1 MTHTDRPDL
10 QDREL
15 LSLRAEVANLRQ
27 TLGED
32 VWRLRRLAEL
42 GVAQAKLNHDLRNVM
57 ASALMVADRLE
68 TAEDSKVA
76 RAGRLIV
83 ASLEQA
89 TALINTS
96 LDFAND
102 GAPTLARELCPL
114 GPLLDQAAQEVYA
127 QHQTMAVEYRMATD
141 IMIDADRAL
150 LLRAFGHLFRT
161 AAKAQARRME
171 IMVEVLAEKIV
182 IHLTDDGRPF
192 RDDQIAHALRP
203 FSGAFRYGSSGLGLV
218 IARELIEAH
227 GGSIAIRHVSGD
239 THTCIEVM
247 LPLSAPEDLMSPSD
261 LGRDEG

>member
-1 MTHTDRPDL
+1 MTNDDTPDL

-15 LSLRAEVANLRQ
+15 ISLRAEVADLRQ
-27 TLGED
+27 ALGED

-68 TAEDSKVA
+68 TSEDSKVA
-76 RAGRLIV
+76 RSGRLIV

-102 GAPTLARELCPL
+102 EAPTLTRTPCPL
-114 GPLLDQAAQEVYA
+114 GLLLDEVTQEVHA
-127 QHQTMAVEYRMATD
+127 QHPTMAVECQMPAD
-141 IMIDADRAL
+141 ITIEADRAL
-150 LLRAFGHLFRT
+150 LFRAFGHLLRT
-161 AAKAQARRME
+161 AAKAQAKRME
-171 IMVEVLAEKIV
+171 IMVEVLVDKIV
-182 IHLTDDGRPF
+182 VHFGDDGRPF
-192 RDDQIAHALRP
+192 RDEQLANALRP

-227 GGSIAIRHVSGD
+227 GGTVAVRYATAEAS
-239 THTCIEVM
+239 TCIDVT
-247 LPLSAPEDLMSPSD
+247 LPLDAPPA
-261 LGRDEG
+261 

>member
-1 MTHTDRPDL
+1 MTDNDTPDL

-15 LSLRAEVANLRQ
+15 ISLRAEVADLRHA
-27 TLGED
+27 LGDD

-76 RAGRLIV
+76 RSGRLIV

-102 GAPTLARELCPL
+102 GAPALARAPCPL
-114 GPLLDQAAQEVYA
+114 GPLLDEVVQEVYA
-127 QHQTMAVEYRMATD
+127 QHSSMAVESRMAAD
-141 IMIDADRAL
+141 VMIEADRGL
-150 LLRAFGHLFRT
+150 LLRAFGHLLRT
-161 AAKAQARRME
+161 SAKAQAKRME
-171 IMVEVLAEKIV
+171 IMVEALAEKIV
-182 IHLTDDGRPF
+182 IHLSDDGRPF
-192 RDDQIAHALRP
+192 RDEQLANALRP

-227 GGSIAIRHVSGD
+227 GGTIAVRHAAGD
-239 THTCIEVM
+239 ASTCIEVT
-247 LPLSAPEDLMSPSD
+247 LPLGGPQA
-261 LGRDEG
+261 

>member
-1 MTHTDRPDL
+1 MTHNDSPDL

-15 LSLRAEVANLRQ
+15 ISLRAEVADLRQ
-27 TLGED
+27 ALGED

-76 RAGRLIV
+76 RSGRLIV

-102 GAPTLARELCPL
+102 GAPTLARAPCPL
-114 GPLLDQAAQEVYA
+114 GPLLDEVAQDVHA
-127 QHQTMAVEYRMATD
+127 LHPTMAVETTMATD
-141 IMIDADRAL
+141 VTLEADRAL
-150 LLRAFGHLFRT
+150 LIRAFGHLLRT
-161 AAKAQARRME
+161 SAKAQARRMD
-171 IMVEVLAEKIV
+171 IMVEALAEKV
-182 IHLTDDGRPF
+182 VVHLSDDGRPF
-192 RDDQIAHALRP
+192 RDEQLANALRP

-227 GGSIAIRHVSGD
+227 GGTVAVRHAPGD
-239 THTCIEVM
+239 SSTCIEVT
-247 LPLSAPEDLMSPSD
+247 LPLSAPEP
-261 LGRDEG
+261 

>member
-1 MTHTDRPDL
+1 MTNTSSSDL

-15 LSLRAEVANLRQ
+15 ISLRSEVAELRQ
-27 TLGED
+27 ALGDD

-68 TAEDSKVA
+68 TSEDSKVA
-76 RAGRLIV
+76 RSGRLIV

-102 GAPTLARELCPL
+102 GAPALVRAPCLL
-114 GPLLDQAAQEVYA
+114 GPLLDEVTQEIHA
-127 QHQTMAVEYRMATD
+127 QHPTMAVECRMPGD
-141 IMIDADRAL
+141 MSIEADRAL
-150 LLRAFGHLFRT
+150 LFRAFGHLLRT
-161 AAKAQARRME
+161 SAKALAKRME
-171 IMVEVLAEKIV
+171 ITVEALADKIV
-182 IHLTDDGRPF
+182 IHLADDGRPF
-192 RDDQIAHALRP
+192 RDEQLANALRP

-227 GGSIAIRHVSGD
+227 GGTIAVRYAAADAS
-239 THTCIEVM
+239 TCIEVT
-247 LPLSAPEDLMSPSD
+247 LPLGAPTA
-261 LGRDEG
+261 